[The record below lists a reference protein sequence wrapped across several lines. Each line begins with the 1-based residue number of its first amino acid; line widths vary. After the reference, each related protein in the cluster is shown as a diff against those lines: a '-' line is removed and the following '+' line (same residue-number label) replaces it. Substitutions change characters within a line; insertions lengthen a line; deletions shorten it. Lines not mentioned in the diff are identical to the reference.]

1 MTALQKAKAAP
12 VGRPRILTREAVL
25 DAAIRVGLEGLTLK
39 GLANELNV
47 GTTTLYQYFD
57 GREDLVQ
64 AAAVHALSEV
74 PWPKDSG
81 QHWAAYTYDYIRVII
96 TSLSENPT
104 FIINDQRD
112 KYGMEIRFHM
122 VEEFLQVMN
131 RRGFSPE
138 DGVALFNLL
147 SMVAISG
154 AVESA
159 RRRRFTNG
167 DSSLRQTS
175 QDTMAKFDHSEF
187 PLLRQV
193 LDRYTASAEEM
204 VDDMIFS
211 FLTSFAHQR
220 GEDISAE
227 LTKLKRM
234 SQNQEKIK

>member
-1 MTALQKAKAAP
+1 MTALRKTKAAP

-74 PWPKDSG
+74 PWPKDTG
-81 QHWAAYTYDYIRVII
+81 QHWAIYTYQYIQVII

-104 FIINDQRD
+104 FIVNDQRD

-131 RRGFSPE
+131 RRGFSPHE
-138 DGVALFNLL
+138 GVKLFNLL
-147 SMVAISG
+147 SMVSISG

-167 DSSLRQTS
+167 DTSLRQTS
-175 QDTMAKFDHSEF
+175 RDTMAKFDQSEF
-187 PLLRQV
+187 MLLRQV
-193 LDRYTASAEEM
+193 LESYTLSAEEM
-204 VDDMIFS
+204 VHDMIFS
-211 FLTSFAHQR
+211 CLTSFAHQR
-220 GEDISAE
+220 GEDITAQLSNIRPI
-227 LTKLKRM
+227 TRD
-234 SQNQEKIK
+234 